1 VGVGVCKAGMSMRMR
16 QVATW
21 LPSTCHAAMYSH
33 AQGDTEAQQAPK
45 ATASALPPATA
56 LMAES
61 RLKPPAAMKGRVVA
75 SRKGCSV
82 WLMGPLA
89 SALPPARRGSTCVDN
104 RASGVCVFV
113 CWGSA
118 RERC

>member
-1 VGVGVCKAGMSMRMR
+1 
-16 QVATW
+16 
-21 LPSTCHAAMYSH
+21 
-33 AQGDTEAQQAPK
+33 
-45 ATASALPPATA
+45 
-56 LMAES
+56 
-61 RLKPPAAMKGRVVA
+61 
-75 SRKGCSV
+75 V